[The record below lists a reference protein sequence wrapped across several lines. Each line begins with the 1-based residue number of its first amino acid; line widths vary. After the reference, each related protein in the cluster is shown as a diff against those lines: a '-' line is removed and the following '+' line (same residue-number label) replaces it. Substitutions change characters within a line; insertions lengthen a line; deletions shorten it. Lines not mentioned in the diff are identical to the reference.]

1 MKKESDFR
9 LWLTRKWYEH
19 LEECEA
25 YGVPLKFDSAPVY
38 FRNHKYWLKRQYQLE
53 KRNGIR

>member
-1 MKKESDFR
+1 MKKQSDFS

-19 LEECEA
+19 LDESEA

-53 KRNGIR
+53 KSIK